1 MGCLATIGGL
11 FLFCFLFLIHPFL
24 AGFFAIF
31 LFGVA
36 VGKKR

>member
-11 FLFCFLFLIHPFL
+11 FLFCFLFLIHPNL
-24 AGFFAIF
+24 AVFFAIF

-36 VGKKR
+36 VGKKK

>member
-1 MGCLATIGGL
+1 MGCLATIGAL
-11 FLFCFLFLIHPFL
+11 FLFCFLFVIHPI
-24 AGFFAIF
+24 FAVLFAVF

>member
-11 FLFCFLFLIHPFL
+11 FLFCFLFAIHPIFAVL
-24 AGFFAIF
+24 FAIF

>member
-1 MGCLATIGGL
+1 MGCLAFIGGL
-11 FLFCFLFLIHPFL
+11 FIFCFLYTIHPIF
-24 AGFFAIF
+24 AVFFAIF

>member
-11 FLFCFLFLIHPFL
+11 FLFCFLFAIHPL
-24 AGFFAIF
+24 FAVLFAVF

>member
-11 FLFCFLFLIHPFL
+11 FIFCFLFAIHPI
-24 AGFFAIF
+24 FAVLFAVF

>member
-11 FLFCFLFLIHPFL
+11 LLFCFLFAIHPL
-24 AGFFAIF
+24 FAVLFAVF

>member
-11 FLFCFLFLIHPFL
+11 FRFWFLFLIHPFL
-24 AGFFAIF
+24 AVFFAIF

>member
-11 FLFCFLFLIHPFL
+11 FLFCFLFLIHPIL
-24 AGFFAIF
+24 AVFFAIF
-31 LFGVA
+31 LFGVG

>member
-1 MGCLATIGGL
+1 MPSYHRGL
-11 FLFCFLFLIHPFL
+11 FLFCFLFLIHTFL
-24 AGFFAIF
+24 AVFFAIF